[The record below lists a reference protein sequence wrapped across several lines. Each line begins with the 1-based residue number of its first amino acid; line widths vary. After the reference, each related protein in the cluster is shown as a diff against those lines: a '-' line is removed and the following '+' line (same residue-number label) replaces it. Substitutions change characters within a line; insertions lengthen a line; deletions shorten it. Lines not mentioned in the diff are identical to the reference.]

1 MTLSE
6 QIIATL
12 GRYQADFGKDPDIIV
27 LSENEYKE
35 LSSLATGLPNKPMP
49 FSAFMGI
56 KVIVSKWT
64 DKFFMTDRPK
74 DPPLFGKDFIFDDN
88 LHKPRPIRL
97 PSLA

>member
-12 GRYQADFGKDPDIIV
+12 ERYRADYGKDPDIIV
-27 LSENEYKE
+27 LSENEFKE
-35 LSSLATGLPNKPMP
+35 LSSLATGLPTEPTP
-49 FSAFMGI
+49 LSTFTGI

-88 LHKPRPIRL
+88 LHKPKPIRL